1 MSGEWD
7 DDWVHY
13 KLQTYAE
20 RVLDRSPTNP
30 LHVAFSAYLLRVST
44 AVKEL
49 TWEFSNDTGEGDA
62 DSAIRGLLASHDEL
76 AAALELANVA
86 AKNLQEIMERAN
98 SGVHALKA
106 KRS

>member
-13 KLQTYAE
+13 KLAGYAE

-30 LHVAFSAYLLRVST
+30 LHLAFGAYLLRVS
-44 AVKEL
+44 AALKEL
-49 TWEFSNDTGEGDA
+49 TWEFSGDTGEGDA

-76 AAALELANVA
+76 AAALELANDA
-86 AKNLQEIMERAN
+86 AKKLQEIMERAN
-98 SGVHALKA
+98 RGMA
-106 KRS
+106 R